1 MQEGLLNSRI
11 YRVWVQYGSRMG
23 PVWLILVGRP
33 DMTIKYRKNVPTK
46 LQMDGWWLDHDNR
59 PFPKQLIAAKVT
71 AETAPE
77 EAQG

>member
-1 MQEGLLNSRI
+1 
-11 YRVWVQYGSRMG
+11 
-23 PVWLILVGRP
+23 
-33 DMTIKYRKNVPTK
+33 MTTTYRKNVPTK

-71 AETAPE
+71 AETSPE